1 MNPVFSRTL
10 KALCTLAA
18 VAMLSACGGASSTVE
33 PFVATRVIAFGDGFN
48 FVDANGS
55 GKSTVRAT
63 DLTANPVVYVTDDT
77 IAGRIAATRYGIVV
91 KDVATGPA
99 LAATGGFSYA
109 TANARVADVDAQITT
124 FLNAAGTVGKK
135 DLIIITVGNWDVYDA
150 TLSGATSMDTPATA
164 LVASIQRLTN
174 AGAEH
179 VVLMPS
185 INMARTPWA
194 RTTPNGKSLADI
206 QKLSIT
212 TANLPSLSSFNVL
225 MSTKLSAAYTQDR
238 KPVLLLDQSS
248 IFNNFAGY
256 SDTNGTTR
264 ILNGTGLAITADTGF
279 YVPFCLT
286 PTSIVGCV
294 PADRNASLSAVDYQT
309 YVFADNINLT
319 PLANRFLAD
328 NMAFTMRAIGWAP

>member
-1 MNPVFSRTL
+1 MNPMFSRTL

-18 VAMLSACGGASSTVE
+18 VALLSACGGASSTVD

-48 FVDANGS
+48 YVNAS
-55 GKSTVRAT
+55 GAGLSTVQTGET
-63 DLTANPVVYVTDDT
+63 DIT

-109 TANARVADVDAQITT
+109 TASATVSDVVTQINTYLTSAGGSVA
-124 FLNAAGTVGKK
+124 KK
-135 DLIIITVGNWDVYDA
+135 DLIIISVGNWDVKANAEGTA
-150 TLSGATSMDTPATA
+150 TQSIDTATTNLVTA
-164 LVASIQRLTN
+164 IQRLTN

-179 VVLMPS
+179 VVVMPS

-194 RTTPNGKSLADI
+194 KALANTNAISLADI

-212 TANLPSLSSFNVL
+212 TANLPALTSFNVL
-225 MSTKLSAAYTQDR
+225 LSTKLSAVYTQDR

-248 IFNNFAGY
+248 VFNNFAGY
-256 SDTNGTTR
+256 SDTDGTTR
-264 ILNGTGLAITADTGF
+264 IINGSGLAITADTGL
-279 YVPFCLT
+279 YVPVCLS
-286 PTSIVGCV
+286 PTAFAGCTL
-294 PADRNASLSAVDYQT
+294 ANLAGGASSTDYQS

-319 PLANRFLAD
+319 PLVNRFLAD
-328 NMAFTMRAIGWAP
+328 NMAYTMRALGWAP